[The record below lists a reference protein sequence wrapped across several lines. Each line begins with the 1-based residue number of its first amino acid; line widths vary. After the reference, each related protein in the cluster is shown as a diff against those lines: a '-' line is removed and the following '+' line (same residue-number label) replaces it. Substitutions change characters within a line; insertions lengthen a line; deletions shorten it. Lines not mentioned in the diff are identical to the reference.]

1 MKDTGRAEVP
11 EWLSEKMTAG
21 DPAAVI
27 TDAALSGRSEIC
39 VGTIDLFVSI
49 YGAEAGNLALKALAT
64 GGVYL
69 GGGIAAKIIEK
80 LSDGAFMKAFMDK
93 GRYEPML
100 RRIPVRV
107 ILNQKTA
114 LLGAAHYGLDHLP
127 PDR

>member
-1 MKDTGRAEVP
+1 
-11 EWLSEKMTAG
+11 
-21 DPAAVI
+21 VI